1 MNLTNSFTKLH
12 IKQKIVMKIQP
23 IIRNACIGLALVV
36 MNTSIVESKPRLF
49 NAQRPPHNHAPSLP
63 PLPSGRFG
71 DTLPGL
77 TDSQAADFAVG
88 KEEFE
93 NVETPEGGLGPVF
106 NNKSCATCHTDP
118 VIGGASAQFV
128 TRFGRTENNNFDA
141 LETEGGSLLQQNAIS
156 RAAKEE
162 VPTATWCQAHPQ
174 LATCTVAN
182 VIVKR
187 ITTPLFGLGLIE
199 AIPDE
204 TIRANATQSKP
215 DGVRGHV
222 SIVMDATSGPK
233 IVERVGRFGW
243 KAHQATLL
251 ALAGEAYLNEMGITN
266 RLFPNENAPN
276 GNKELLAEFDTVKD
290 PEDTVDTHTG
300 KADIDTAADFMRYLG
315 APPAIKLSNSATA
328 GKEIF
333 NQTGCA
339 ACHMPSMQTG
349 FSPVAAL
356 NRKTVSLYS
365 DLLVHDMGKL
375 GDGIKQGN
383 ADIREM
389 RTAPL
394 WGLSARPVYL
404 HDGRTKSIDASI
416 RAHDGEAKTSQIK
429 YTKLTPQ
436 SIQQIL
442 DFLNSL

>member
-1 MNLTNSFTKLH
+1 
-12 IKQKIVMKIQP
+12 MKIHP
-23 IIRNACIGLALVV
+23 IIRNTTIVLALIALDI
-36 MNTSIVESKPRLF
+36 SIVESKPRLF
-49 NAQRPPHNHAPSLP
+49 PAQRPHHNHAPSLP
-63 PLPSGRFG
+63 PLPSGQFG

-77 TDSQAADFAVG
+77 TDVEAADFTVG

-106 NNKSCATCHTDP
+106 NNKSCASCHTDP
-118 VIGGASAQFV
+118 VIGGASGKFV
-128 TRFGRTENNNFDA
+128 TRFGRTENTIFVS

-156 RAAKEE
+156 IAAKEE
-162 VPTATWCQAHPQ
+162 VPTATWCQTHPQ
-174 LATCTVAN
+174 LATCKVAN

-222 SIVMDATSGPK
+222 SIVMDATSGPET
-233 IVERVGRFGW
+233 VERVGRFGW
-243 KAHQATLL
+243 KAQQATLL
-251 ALAGEAYLNEMGITN
+251 AFAGDAYLNEMGITN

-276 GNKELLAEFDTVKD
+276 GNIDLLAEFDTVID
-290 PEDTVDTHTG
+290 PEDTVDTLTG
-300 KADIDTAADFMRYLG
+300 KGDIDTAADFMRYLG
-315 APPAIKLSNSATA
+315 VPPRIKITNSAIA
-328 GKEIF
+328 GENIF
-333 NQTGCA
+333 NQAGCA
-339 ACHMPSMQTG
+339 ACHKPSMQTG

-365 DLLVHDMGKL
+365 DLLVHDMGSL

-394 WGLSARPVYL
+394 WGLRARPVYL
-404 HDGRTKSIDASI
+404 HDGRTKSIDAAI

-436 SIQQIL
+436 KTQQLL